1 MSGPKAL
8 DGVRVV
14 ELSIAIAAPAA
25 GRLLAFHGAD
35 VIRIESRVHP
45 DVIRLLGSAW
55 ARTDENRAVFM
66 DSSPYLAEFDAGKRC
81 VGLELKQ
88 PGGLDVAKRL
98 VAQAD
103 VFLTNYS
110 TPAVRALGLGYEDV
124 RAVNEDIIYVALPG
138 FGSDEKLPYYP
149 FVAWGPNQ
157 APLVGMDAITGYPD
171 QEPCGIATVAPPD
184 YLASLHAVTAV
195 LAGLEDHDVSGDGC
209 YVDIS
214 QFEASVAFL
223 GPFIFENQL
232 TGREQQRVGNRDA
245 RMAPSGVY
253 PCGGVERYVAIS
265 VGDDA
270 MWSALCRL
278 AGKGWDDDSRFTTV
292 ADRLA
297 RHDELDELLAGW
309 TSGHGAEEL
318 AARLQEVGVAAHAV
332 LDAPGVLTD
341 AHVRERGWFK
351 VRPSGRFER
360 DLFSGQPIRFSN
372 TPADVATSAPAL
384 GEHTVEVLRE
394 VAGLTEAEVGA
405 LLEKGVAFNAADPE
419 RVIRRPYDRYL
430 ETLGLVA
437 GHEGPARG

>member
-1 MSGPKAL
+1 MLGPGAL

-35 VIRIESRVHP
+35 VIRIESREHP

-81 VGLELKQ
+81 VGLELKRA
-88 PGGLDVAKRL
+88 GGLEVAKRL

-110 TPAVRALGLGYEDV
+110 TPAVRGLGLGYEDV

-184 YLASLHAVTAV
+184 YLASLHAALAI
-195 LAGLEDHDVSGDGC
+195 LAGLEDRDVSGDGC
-209 YVDIS
+209 YVDVS

-223 GPFIFENQL
+223 GPFVFENQL

-253 PCGGVERYVAIS
+253 PCRGVERYVAIT

-270 MWSALCRL
+270 AWAALCRL
-278 AGKGWDDDSRFTTV
+278 AGKGWDDDTRFQRSRTGWRGTTSLTSCSPAGRPAAAPRSWPPGCRRSVSRRTRYWTLPACSPMRMCASVAGSKSGPAAASSVISSAVSRFTSPK
-292 ADRLA
+292 RQP
-297 RHDELDELLAGW
+297 
-309 TSGHGAEEL
+309 TSP
-318 AARLQEVGVAAHAV
+318 R
-332 LDAPGVLTD
+332 
-341 AHVRERGWFK
+341 R
-351 VRPSGRFER
+351 RPRWESTRWKCCGRWR
-360 DLFSGQPIRFSN
+360 ASRKQRSKRFSR
-372 TPADVATSAPAL
+372 
-384 GEHTVEVLRE
+384 RE
-394 VAGLTEAEVGA
+394 SPSLPPLPGG
-405 LLEKGVAFNAADPE
+405 
-419 RVIRRPYDRYL
+419 
-430 ETLGLVA
+430 
-437 GHEGPARG
+437 